1 MFSQLLQLFL
11 RGFPISTKAK
21 WLTLFKPGALRSLV
35 QSVSYLAAQLICS
48 TTYIYIY
55 KNIHIYTYTYTC
67 TYTYIY
73 YISILY
79 RYVRY
84 IDDIPHCGFKSE
96 MKYSV
101 QVWDE
106 VLWAKWGTAPETLQK
121 FHESCITQERLECC
135 QILTP
140 TRFVLQVTRLSNIS
154 GVQIGYTV
162 FQQCFLEAEQKN
174 KGA

>member
-1 MFSQLLQLFL
+1 MFSQLLQVFL
-11 RGFPISTKAK
+11 RGFPFSTKTK

-55 KNIHIYTYTYTC
+55 KNIHIH
-67 TYTYIY
+67 IHVH
-73 YISILY
+73 IHVHILH
-79 RYVRY
+79 
-84 IDDIPHCGFKSE
+84 IDIPHCGFKSE

-106 VLWAKWGTAPETLQK
+106 VLWAKWDTAPETLQK
-121 FHESCITQERLECC
+121 IHESCITQERLA
-135 QILTP
+135 LNAP
-140 TRFVLQVTRLSNIS
+140 RFSLRPDLSSRLSNIF
-154 GVQIGYTV
+154 GVQIGYTG